1 MAAAK
6 RPALANKLAFIDE
19 NGEHE
24 IGLRRIID
32 HQMGVTPTLGA
43 HQGNGRI
50 ELQNGH
56 AVPYNYQVPSIRRI
70 YMSTVLRF

>member
-1 MAAAK
+1 MAVAK
-6 RPALANKLAFIDE
+6 RPALASKLATINE
-19 NGEHE
+19 NSEHE
-24 IGLRRIID
+24 IVLRRVID
-32 HQMGVTPTLGA
+32 HQMGISPPLGA

-56 AVPYNYQVPSIRRI
+56 VVPHNYQLPSIRRI